1 MTVKIF
7 KILVLGMWAS
17 FFILLM
23 TIGQKHLAYLLN
35 PNLWWLVI
43 SAAVIFLVFLV
54 VNCRRAIS
62 NRQESSFFLQ
72 LPSLLIL
79 LIPLLFFFQFKD
91 ARFDADT
98 FKKRSISTSE
108 GFRQSER
115 GISEQ
120 DNVTESGETSLTE
133 LSINNKKYLGK
144 EVEAVCQTF
153 ADDRLPEGIVMCYRY
168 LMTCCAAD
176 AMPIFVFIEHSEN
189 MVIENDKWIGVKGE
203 LSLKKNSGVEV
214 PLISLDSLEYVE
226 EPSFPY
232 LF

>member
-7 KILVLGMWAS
+7 KILILGMWAV

-43 SAAVIFLVFLV
+43 CAALIFLVFIA
-54 VNCRRAIS
+54 VNCGRATS
-62 NRQESSFFLQ
+62 NRQENSFFWQ
-72 LPSLLIL
+72 FPSLIIL
-79 LIPLLFFFQFKD
+79 LIPLFFFFQFKD
-91 ARFDADT
+91 ARFDTDT
-98 FKKRSISTSE
+98 FRKRSISTAE

-115 GISEQ
+115 VVSEPKNQ
-120 DNVTESGETSLTE
+120 EDSSETSLTE
-133 LSINNKKYLGK
+133 LNFNNDKYLGK

-189 MVIENDKWIGVKGE
+189 VVIENDKWIRVKGV
-203 LSLKKNSGVEV
+203 LSMKKNSGVEV